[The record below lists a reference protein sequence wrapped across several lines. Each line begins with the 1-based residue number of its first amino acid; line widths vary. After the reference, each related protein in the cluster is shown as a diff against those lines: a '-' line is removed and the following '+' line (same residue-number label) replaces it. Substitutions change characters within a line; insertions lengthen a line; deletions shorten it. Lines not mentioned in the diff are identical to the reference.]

1 MGWFEKALPARHGGG
16 GSIRLN
22 IAIGVESMHQQRH
35 DGNLRSC
42 EVVFQRGGYDVQTL
56 YWTGSIE
63 EVRELARHIA
73 FRGGADTYRIN
84 EVRAAPAAWCLR

>member
-1 MGWFEKALPARHGGG
+1 MALPARRGS
-16 GSIRLN
+16 SIRLN
-22 IAIGVESMHQQRH
+22 IAIGVESMHQYQ

-73 FRGGADTYRIN
+73 SRGGADTYRIN
-84 EVRAAPAAWCLR
+84 EVRAAVPATWCLR